1 MMGNVVVWKPAETQ
15 VYSAKVI
22 MDLFKAAGLP
32 DGVVNLVTVD
42 GPVLGNVVFNHK
54 DFAGLHFTGSTGV
67 FRHLWKTIGNN
78 IEKYRSYPR
87 IVGETGGKDF
97 IVVHESAVAAEVA
110 TGISRGAFE
119 DLHKNVQQHQ
129 GPISY
134 QTFGKTSKNKLYRTP
149 NPLKWEVL
157 KIHLTSY

>member
-1 MMGNVVVWKPAETQ
+1 M
-15 VYSAKVI
+15 
-22 MDLFKAAGLP
+22 
-32 DGVVNLVTVD
+32 
-42 GPVLGNVVFNHK
+42 VFNHK

-97 IVVHESAVAAEVA
+97 IVAHESAVPAEVA

-119 DLHKNVQQHQ
+119 YQ
-129 GPISY
+129 GQKCSAASRAYIPSNMWEEV
-134 QTFGKTSKNKLYRTP
+134 KTQI
-149 NPLKWEVL
+149 VV
-157 KIHLTSY
+157 